1 MAKNTK
7 TITVSVEDKLNALY
21 ELQKIDSS
29 IDKIRI
35 VRGEL
40 PLEIEDLNDT
50 ILGLDTRLEKFKLEL
65 STIKEDIAENKNT
78 VSLSN
83 ELIKKY
89 EKQLKNIKNN
99 REFNSLT
106 KEIEFQNL
114 EIELAEKKQKE
125 NQAKTLHK
133 KDIINACQEQIDEKK
148 SLTNISKGD
157 LKNGSN
163 LNNQIKQNGKEKD
176 DNISLSD
183 NTTFSERNQKIRV
196 SANPRYKI
204 GDPYEVFGKWY
215 YPERDLRYDKT
226 GIASWYGNEWAG
238 KLTANGEIFDP
249 TLKHLKISDEEKK
262 SWIWLTQ
269 KSIGAKC
276 FGTLSRPHREPIN
289 GLQSVV

>member
-7 TITVSVEDKLNALY
+7 TITVSVEDKLKALY

-50 ILGLDTRLEKFKLEL
+50 ISGLKTRLEKFNLEL
-65 STIKEDIAENKNT
+65 SKINEDIVENKNT
-78 VSLSN
+78 VSLAN

-125 NQAKTLHK
+125 NKAKILHK
-133 KDIINACQEQIDEKK
+133 KEIIDACQVQIDEKQ
-148 SLTNISKGD
+148 SELD
-157 LKNGSN
+157 LKNNELDSIIKDTEKEENTLLKKLKKAEKLIDGRLLDSYQRIRSKVSN
-163 LNNQIKQNGKEKD
+163 GLAV
-176 DNISLSD
+176 
-183 NTTFSERNQKIRV
+183 V
-196 SANPRYKI
+196 S
-204 GDPYEVFGKWY
+204 V
-215 YPERDLRYDKT
+215 ERDACGGCFSQIPPQRQLDIKLHKKIIVCEHCGRIMIDSKT
-226 GIASWYGNEWAG
+226 
-238 KLTANGEIFDP
+238 F
-249 TLKHLKISDEEKK
+249 EE
-262 SWIWLTQ
+262 
-269 KSIGAKC
+269 
-276 FGTLSRPHREPIN
+276 
-289 GLQSVV
+289 

>member
-7 TITVSVEDKLNALY
+7 TITVSVEDKLKALY

-50 ILGLDTRLEKFKLEL
+50 ISGLKTRLEKFNLEL
-65 STIKEDIAENKNT
+65 SKINEDIVENKNT
-78 VSLSN
+78 VSLAN

-125 NQAKTLHK
+125 NKAKTLHK
-133 KDIINACQEQIDEKK
+133 KEIIDACQEQIDEKQ
-148 SLTNISKGD
+148 SELD
-157 LKNGSN
+157 LKNNELDSI
-163 LNNQIKQNGKEKD
+163 IKDTEKEENVLLKKLKKAEKLIDGRLLDGYQKD
-176 DNISLSD
+176 
-183 NTTFSERNQKIRV
+183 
-196 SANPRYKI
+196 
-204 GDPYEVFGKWY
+204 
-215 YPERDLRYDKT
+215 
-226 GIASWYGNEWAG
+226 
-238 KLTANGEIFDP
+238 
-249 TLKHLKISDEEKK
+249 
-262 SWIWLTQ
+262 
-269 KSIGAKC
+269 
-276 FGTLSRPHREPIN
+276 
-289 GLQSVV
+289 